1 MTVGRRATVA
11 AALFLVALGLRL
23 LYLHQAAA
31 GPFWERPVLDEAYN
45 HDWAARLAAGES
57 GPAPPYFR
65 APLYPW
71 FLAAVYRATGA
82 VPGHARLVQAVLSAL
97 TCLGIAALARRLYG
111 GIAAVG
117 AGMLAA
123 AYWPW
128 IYFDG
133 ELQDV
138 PLTLA
143 LDVAA
148 LLVLLRVEGSRRSG
162 LAAAGGGLLLGL
174 SAIAR
179 PTILIAVPAVAW
191 WLWRTGPAA
200 RRRRLARPLALTL
213 GLALPILPITAVNLL
228 VGGDRVLIASQGG
241 LNFYL
246 GNNPD
251 SDGHSARLP
260 GASAEWEAMIREGTR
275 RAETAAGRALRPSE
289 VSRYWFREGLG
300 YWASDPGGALA
311 LTARK
316 AGMLLAAPEL
326 PNNKQIRFFTRRA
339 SPLMR
344 LPWPDFGLVAPLAL
358 LGLLWGRAGPR
369 GRLLWGVAASYA
381 VGVVAF
387 FVAARFRMP
396 LAALLLVPAGG
407 GLQVLW
413 RLAREGGGRRLAP
426 ALAVLAAAGIAVNLP
441 RLGYRENE
449 AHAHYML
456 GNAFRDDGDA
466 AAAAREFAAAL
477 DLDPGFREARRNLG
491 ATLIR
496 SGRSPEAVALLT
508 AALAEDPA
516 DVPSRVNLALA
527 LADLGREE
535 QALVELE
542 AAARREPSPE
552 TLIPL
557 GNLRASLGDP
567 RGASAAFEAALRL
580 DPSSTAARFNLG
592 NARLLGGEPA
602 AAAQAYRAVLEGE
615 PDHAG
620 AWINLGVALLRL
632 DRPAEAVEAL
642 RRGLLGEPANL
653 PARLALAD
661 ALRATGRPAEARREL
676 ETVLRDAPEGSE
688 PWRRAGEGL
697 AALDGPGVSR

>member
-1 MTVGRRATVA
+1 MTTGRRATLA
-11 AALFLVALGLRL
+11 AVLFLVALGVRL

-31 GPFWERPVLDEAYN
+31 GPFWDRPVLDEAYN
-45 HDWAARLAAGES
+45 HEWAARVAAGGS

-82 VPGHARLVQAVLSAL
+82 VPGHARIAQAILSSL
-97 TCLGIAALARRLYG
+97 TCLGIAALAGRLYG
-111 GIAAVG
+111 GVAAAG
-117 AGMLAA
+117 AALLAA

-143 LDVAA
+143 LNVAA
-148 LLVLLRVEGSRRSG
+148 LLVLLRAGGSRRPG
-162 LAAAGGGLLLGL
+162 LPAAAGGLLLGL

-179 PTILIAVPAVAW
+179 PTILIAAPAVAW
-191 WLWRTGPAA
+191 WLWRAGTGE
-200 RRRRLARPLALTL
+200 RGRSGRPLAFAL
-213 GLALPILPITAVNLL
+213 GLALPILPITAANLF

-275 RAETAAGRALRPSE
+275 RAETATGRTLRPSE
-289 VSRYWFREGLG
+289 VSRYWFREGLR
-300 YWASDPGGALA
+300 YWAADPAGALA

-339 SPLMR
+339 SPMMR
-344 LPWPDFGLVAPLAL
+344 LPWPDFGLAAPLAL

-396 LAALLLVPAGG
+396 LAVLLLVPAGG

-413 RLAREGGGRRLAP
+413 RLAREGGARRLAP
-426 ALAVLAAAGIAVNLP
+426 AVAVLAAALVAVNLP
-441 RLGYRENE
+441 RLGYHENE

-456 GNAFRDDGDA
+456 GNAFRDDGDD
-466 AAAAREFAAAL
+466 AAAARQFAAAV

-496 SGRSPEAVALLT
+496 SGRSSEAVALLS

-516 DVPSRVNLALA
+516 DAPSRVNLGLA

-535 QALVELE
+535 EALVELE
-542 AAARREPSPE
+542 TAARGEPSLD

-567 RGASAAFEAALRL
+567 RGAAAAFEAALRL
-580 DPSSTAARFNLG
+580 DPSSAAARFNLG
-592 NARLLGGEPA
+592 NALLLGGEPA

-632 DRPAEAVEAL
+632 DRPAEAAGAL
-642 RRGLLGEPANL
+642 RRGLLGEPSNL

-661 ALRATGRPAEARREL
+661 ALRAAGRPAEARREL

-697 AALDGPGVSR
+697 AALDAAGISR